1 MFVLFARSK
10 VKQKILKGGF
20 FTLMNFRNARQK
32 CLPENSEGGRIGGVI
47 FSWDTN
53 EAKG

>member
-1 MFVLFARSK
+1 MFVLLARSK

-20 FTLMNFRNARQK
+20 FTLMNFRNAWQK
-32 CLPENSEGGRIGGVI
+32 CLPENSEGGVI